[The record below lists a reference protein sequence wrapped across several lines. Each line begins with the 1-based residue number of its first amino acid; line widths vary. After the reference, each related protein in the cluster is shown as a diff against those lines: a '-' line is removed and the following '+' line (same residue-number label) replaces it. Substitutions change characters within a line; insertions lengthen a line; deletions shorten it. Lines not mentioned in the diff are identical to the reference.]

1 MTKPEFA
8 ATRYYFVTF
17 WTAAVTVTYLP
28 IWLNEQGIS
37 DAGIG
42 LINTVPMA
50 GILLFSILV
59 GRLADRAPDWKQAI
73 MIGTGLSAA
82 ASLLLGF
89 AEGFWMI
96 LLVWSMTNLPAGL
109 VSPVADA
116 ATMRLS
122 MRLGFSF
129 GTVRAWGTIGF
140 LSMCFLTGYLVL
152 WLGASSFVWLVAITC
167 GVRFLFAAALPKMR
181 DADRPRAASDGR
193 LLSREVIAAFEP
205 WVLLPVIAGAILFAN
220 HMVMNAF
227 SSLVWKQQ
235 GLSEP
240 VIGALIALGAG
251 AEAATMFAWRRIN
264 TRFPARVLILI
275 AAVASILRWIGMTLS
290 PPLAVIVVMQLGQ
303 AVTFTFSYL
312 GVLYFIAKRT
322 SEDISA
328 EAQSLYGVMMQGF
341 SILIVAGFGVAFG
354 VFGVNAFWI
363 CVGLSGLAFA
373 MVQVSLRLRGP
384 DPEG

>member
-1 MTKPEFA
+1 MAKPEFA
-8 ATRYYFVTF
+8 ATRYYFVTY
-17 WTAAVTVTYLP
+17 WAAAVTVTYLP
-28 IWLNEQGIS
+28 IWLNERGVS

-42 LINTVPMA
+42 LINTMPMA
-50 GILLFSILV
+50 GILLFSIFA
-59 GRLADRAPDWKQAI
+59 GRLADRASDWKQAI
-73 MIGTGLSAA
+73 LLGTGLSAA
-82 ASLLLGF
+82 FSLFLGF

-96 LLVWSMTNLPAGL
+96 LLVWTMINLPAGL

-129 GTVRAWGTIGF
+129 GATRAWGTLGY
-140 LSMCFLTGYLVL
+140 LAMCFLTGYVIL
-152 WLGASSFVWLVAITC
+152 WLGAPSFVWLMVFAC
-167 GVRFLFAAALPKMR
+167 AARVLFAAGLPQMR
-181 DADRPRAASDGR
+181 DAARVRTVSDGR
-193 LLSREVIAAFEP
+193 LLSRDVVAAFEP

-240 VIGALIALGAG
+240 VIGGLIALGAA
-251 AEAATMFAWRRIN
+251 AEAVTMFAWKRIN

-275 AAVASILRWIGMTLS
+275 AALASILRWAGMSFS
-290 PPLAVIVVMQLGQ
+290 PPLAVIVLMQLGQ

-312 GVLYFIAKRT
+312 GCLYFIAKRT
-322 SEDISA
+322 TEDTSA

-341 SILIVAGFGVAFG
+341 SILVVAGFGVAFG
-354 VFGVNAFWI
+354 FFGVEAFWI
-363 CVGLSGLAFA
+363 CVALSVLALA
-373 MVQVSLRLRGP
+373 MVQASLRMRRP
-384 DPEG
+384 DQTD